1 MSDSIELTEVVP
13 KTAGSNVTGYK
24 SVDGSGNAKSAKMS
38 NRQEMAGDLDSG
50 EDSFLDTACRDKED
64 GNLFP
69 LLLLLNDSKT
79 VFSFISS

>member
-1 MSDSIELTEVVP
+1 MSDSKELIEVLP
-13 KTAGSNVTGYK
+13 KTTNVTGYN
-24 SVDGSGNAKSAKMS
+24 SVDGSGNAKSTKMT

-50 EDSFLDTACRDKED
+50 EHSFMDTACRDKED

-79 VFSFISS
+79 IFSFISS